1 VSLRPIKLAGRWL
14 QEKLERGIVGTRLQ
28 EWVWRTRHLYRRNW
42 AEGYLD
48 TVEHPHRAQIVEAV
62 ADFAPIDSILEIG
75 CASGANLVR
84 LRARFTEVRLLGIDI
99 NRRAIATADSHF
111 GRQGDSNVSF
121 SVGRADHLDL
131 PDASVDV
138 VLTDAVLMFV
148 APDRIGKVLNEMC
161 RVARKGLVL
170 IDYHCPGADNGHFK
184 GGRWVYD
191 LVALLRRQL
200 PIAEI
205 KISKSNFSG
214 GAWDQF
220 GTLIEVRL
228 L

>member
-1 VSLRPIKLAGRWL
+1 MSLRPIKLAGRWL
-14 QEKLERGIVGTRLQ
+14 QEKLERGIVGTSLQ

-48 TVEHPHRAQIVEAV
+48 TVQHPHRSQIVDAV
-62 ADFAPIDSILEIG
+62 SDFAPIDSILEVG

-84 LRARFTEVRLLGIDI
+84 LRACFPDARLLGIDI
-99 NRRAIATADSHF
+99 NRRAIAIAGTYFAQ
-111 GRQGDSNVSF
+111 QGDNNVSF
-121 SVGRADHLDL
+121 FISRADHLNF
-131 PDASVDV
+131 PDASIDV
-138 VLTDAVLMFV
+138 VFTDAVLMFI
-148 APDRIGKVLNEMC
+148 APDRIGKVLNELC
-161 RVARKGLVL
+161 RVARKGLVFNE
-170 IDYHCPGADNGHFK
+170 YHCPGSDNGHFE

-191 LVALLRRQL
+191 LVALLRQQL

-205 KISKSNFSG
+205 KASKSNFSG

-228 L
+228 